1 MDTRTKIIDL
11 ATALGL
17 RQDRRRLA
25 VAAGAFDVL
34 QAGHG
39 RFLEGLRAEAR
50 TLLVVVWSDASL
62 ERPVLTEGSRAQL
75 VAALAAVDHVV
86 VAGRDDW
93 KTLVERLRPER
104 VEQDVPEERNI
115 IEDVLERHR

>member
-1 MDTRTKIIDL
+1 M
-11 ATALGL
+11 
-17 RQDRRRLA
+17 
-25 VAAGAFDVL
+25 L